1 MIRKATI
8 LNFAGLILLATLLVS
23 CNPLKKMAKN
33 YNAIDYEVTPEVLEV
48 KGGVVSFKVKGDVP
62 PKYFNKKAA
71 VLVQPMVV
79 YDGGEYMLKPMILKG
94 ENVSGE
100 GTTINY
106 ANGGTFTYSETF
118 DYKPEMRESE
128 LMAELV
134 AFVPKDG
141 VAAGMTIEDARKM
154 NKATTLGEVKLADG
168 VIVTSTR
175 IEVGNEVLETIETGD
190 ANINRSDFDV
200 EEQYKVDLLKIAPH
214 GYEKVTIA
222 TQKATIYYRIN
233 QHNFNPN
240 LDLNKEKDMM
250 GQLETLD
257 EFVARGWEIK
267 DVVIDGWAS
276 PEGEETFNEGLSE
289 RRANTAQDVLIRR
302 FNKLAKQND
311 TQVNYSNAKEDLA
324 WKLMAHGPDWNGFVQ
339 RVKNSDIKDKQQI
352 LNVVEYSAPD
362 KREEEIRNMIL
373 IYPELLETILPPLR
387 RAEIAVNCYEP
398 KKTDAEIA
406 RLATSNPGELDQ
418 YEMLYAATLTNDWDA
433 KYNIYKSAAKNNP
446 HSWEAQNNAGYMAL
460 KKGKI
465 DEAIDYFELAK
476 TLSPNNGVVTNNL
489 GVAYAMQGKFDKAE
503 ESFLNANKMGVDNN
517 YNLGLIDLKKG
528 NYESALKKFQG
539 VKCNYNVALAQMMNG
554 NNEAAASN
562 LECARKNAETYYLM
576 AIVGARTGNESMM
589 LTNLEKAI
597 KAKPAYKAEAAS
609 DREFIMYY
617 DDPDFVAIVE

>member
-1 MIRKATI
+1 
-8 LNFAGLILLATLLVS
+8 
-23 CNPLKKMAKN
+23 MAKN

-48 KGGVVSFKVKGDVP
+48 KGGEVSFTVKGDVP

-71 VLVQPMVV
+71 VLFQPYVQ
-79 YDGGEYMLKPMILKG
+79 YNGDEYMLKPMILKG

-106 ANGGTFTYSETF
+106 ANGGTFTYSATF
-118 DYKPEMRESE
+118 NYQPKMRVSE

-134 AFVPKDG
+134 AFAPKDG
-141 VAAGMTIEDARKM
+141 VAAGMTLEDARRM
-154 NKATTLGEVKLADG
+154 PRTTTLGDLKLADG
-168 VIVTSTR
+168 IITTSYR

-190 ANINRSDFDV
+190 PNINRSEFDV
-200 EEQYKVDLLKIAPH
+200 EDQYKVDLLKLAPH
-214 GYEKVTIA
+214 GYEKVTVA
-222 TQKATIYYRIN
+222 TENATIYYRIN
-233 QHNFNPN
+233 QHNFNPS
-240 LDLNKEKDMM
+240 LELNREKNMM
-250 GQLETLD
+250 EQLEGLD
-257 EFVARGWEIK
+257 EFLTRGWEIK
-267 DVVIDGWAS
+267 DIQIDGWAS

-289 RRANTAQDVLIRR
+289 RRANTAQNVLVNR
-302 FNKLAKQND
+302 FNKLAGF
-311 TQVNYSNAKEDLA
+311 SNANEVIN

-339 RVKNSDIKDKQQI
+339 RVKNSDLEDKQQI

-362 KREEEIRNMIL
+362 RREEEIRNMIL
-373 IYPELLETILPPLR
+373 IYPALLETILPPLR

-406 RLATSNPGELDQ
+406 RLATADPDQ
-418 YEMLYAATLTNDWDA
+418 LEHHEMLYAATLTEDWNT
-433 KYNIYKSAAKNNP
+433 KYNIYKTAAQNNA

-465 DEAIDYFELAK
+465 DEATDYFELAK

-489 GVAYAMQGKFDKAE
+489 GVVYAMQGEYDKAE
-503 ESFLNANKMGVDNN
+503 ENFLNANKMGVDNN
-517 YNLGLIDLKKG
+517 YNLGLIDLQKG
-528 NYESALKKFQG
+528 NYESALTKFQG
-539 VKCNYNVALAQMMNG
+539 VKCNYNIALAQMMAG

-589 LTNLEKAI
+589 LTNLEKAV
-597 KAKPAYKAEAAS
+597 KADPAYKEEAAS

-617 DDPDFVAIVE
+617 DDPDFVAIVD